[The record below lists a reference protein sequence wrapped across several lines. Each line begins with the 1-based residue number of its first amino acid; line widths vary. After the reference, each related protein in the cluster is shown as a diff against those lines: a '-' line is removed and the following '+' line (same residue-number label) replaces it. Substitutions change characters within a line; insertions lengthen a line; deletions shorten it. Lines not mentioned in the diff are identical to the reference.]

1 MNIYGISKCNTAF
14 PVYYGT
20 YKKSQD
26 ERLIFAF
33 SLHLCISKAEKC
45 LSAARLL
52 CPGCSHTCLAGVLQ
66 GHGQRTLHG
75 GNWAAPPA
83 KQQGTTLGVEW
94 EPDVMEPSSALL
106 KHIGHWLTR
115 CVFRKSGFVYLYV
128 WTMWKRRKINSWPRH
143 ESSSAVQSA
152 TGLKWQSRASCCVYA
167 SGSLWWRHYRGRGR
181 VCDWQWNPN
190 GAPSPPR

>member
-1 MNIYGISKCNTAF
+1 MNIYGISKFNTAF
-14 PVYYGT
+14 PVHYGT
-20 YKKSQD
+20 YKKSQE

-33 SLHLCISKAEKC
+33 SLHLCVLKAEKC

-83 KQQGTTLGVEW
+83 KQQGTTL
-94 EPDVMEPSSALL
+94 ALSES
-106 KHIGHWLTR
+106 LTSWSPVQL
-115 CVFRKSGFVYLYV
+115 CLNISGTDWQGVFRKSGFVYLYV

>member
-66 GHGQRTLHG
+66 GHGQELSM
-75 GNWAAPPA
+75 
-83 KQQGTTLGVEW
+83 VE
-94 EPDVMEPSSALL
+94 
-106 KHIGHWLTR
+106 
-115 CVFRKSGFVYLYV
+115 
-128 WTMWKRRKINSWPRH
+128 
-143 ESSSAVQSA
+143 
-152 TGLKWQSRASCCVYA
+152 TGLPLQLNNKEPHWALSESLTSWSPVQLCLNI
-167 SGSLWWRHYRGRGR
+167 SGT
-181 VCDWQWNPN
+181 DWQGVCFESQALFICMFEPC
-190 GAPSPPR
+190 GKGGRSTVGQGMSLHQQSSQPQD